1 MAIPKCLQE
10 AGYKDITFLEYVEEN
25 GAIHYEEAWS
35 RSFPDAMRL
44 IGAIIRIHC
53 QLRLG

>member
-1 MAIPKCLQE
+1 MAVPKCLQE